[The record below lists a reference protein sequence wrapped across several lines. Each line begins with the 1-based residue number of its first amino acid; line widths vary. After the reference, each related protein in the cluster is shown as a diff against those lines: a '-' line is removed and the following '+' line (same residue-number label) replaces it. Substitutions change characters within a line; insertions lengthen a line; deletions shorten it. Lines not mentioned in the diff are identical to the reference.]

1 MENIK
6 NIRNIQYLNGPM
18 SRFAELRFV
27 WDVFWDLFLGIRKL
41 YFTGPCV
48 TIFGSARFQED
59 HRYYKIAETIGAEV
73 ASLGFTIMTGGG
85 PGIMEAANK
94 GAKSVAGRSVGC
106 TITLPN
112 EQQPNKY
119 LDYWVNMKYFFNRK
133 TLLIKY
139 SYAFIVLPGGFGT
152 MDEFFESMT
161 LIQTGKLVHF
171 PVVIYGTEYHK
182 ELLEFLDKMEL
193 EKTISPIDR
202 SLFLVS
208 DDIPQILEHIK
219 NNYNIKRVLQP
230 FNIAQPITWLF
241 EKDS

>member
-1 MENIK
+1 
-6 NIRNIQYLNGPM
+6 
-18 SRFAELRFV
+18 
-27 WDVFWDLFLGIRKL
+27 
-41 YFTGPCV
+41 
-48 TIFGSARFQED
+48 
-59 HRYYKIAETIGAEV
+59 
-73 ASLGFTIMTGGG
+73 GG

-94 GAKSVAGRSVGC
+94 GAKSVGGRSVGC
-106 TITLPN
+106 NITLPN